1 MVMTDRQ
8 TNSIWSHLDG
18 EAFEGLMI
26 GTEMGFLPLIHTT
39 WEEWLALY
47 PETSVLSYETDFEA
61 QYRNVTIGMPNG
73 RFDRELLSVDD
84 RLRSEEL
91 VLGVM
96 VGDAFVAY
104 PVASLAQTSGVINVQ
119 VDGTPI
125 VVFYDAAANAGIA
138 FSRNLDGEIARFERA
153 PGTSFLA
160 VDSIS
165 GSLWDFSGR
174 NVSDDLADASLTFET
189 SYLSEWYG
197 WSAYH
202 PDTTIYEEP

>member
-8 TNSIWSHLDG
+8 TSSVWSHLDG
-18 EAFEGLMI
+18 EAFEGQMS
-26 GTEMGFLPLIHTT
+26 GKEMDFLPLIHTT
-39 WEEWLALY
+39 WEEWLVLH
-47 PETSVLSYETDFEA
+47 PETSVLSYDTDFES
-61 QYRNVTIGMPNG
+61 QYRSVTIGMPNG
-73 RFDRELLSVDD
+73 RFDRDLLSLDD

-91 VLGVM
+91 ILGVM

-104 PVASLAQTSGVINVQ
+104 PVAALEQTSGVINVDI
-119 VDGTPI
+119 DGVPI

-138 FSRNLDGEIARFERA
+138 YSRILDGEVADFERA
-153 PGTSFLA
+153 SGTSFLA
-160 VDSIS
+160 ADSIS
-165 GSLWDFSGR
+165 GSLWDFEGR
-174 NVSDDLADASLTFET
+174 NASDEEANVSLKFVT

>member
-18 EAFEGLMI
+18 EAFEGPMI
-26 GTEMGFLPLIHTT
+26 GAEMSFLPLIHTT

-91 VLGVM
+91 ILGVM
-96 VGDAFVAY
+96 AGDAFVAY
-104 PVASLAQTSGVINVQ
+104 PVAALEQTSGVMNVD
-119 VDGTPI
+119 VGGVPI

-138 FSRNLDGEIARFERA
+138 YSRSLDGEIARFERA
-153 PGTSFLA
+153 PGASFLA

-174 NVSDDLADASLTFET
+174 SVSDEHAGSALDFVT

>member
-1 MVMTDRQ
+1 
-8 TNSIWSHLDG
+8 
-18 EAFEGLMI
+18 MI

-39 WEEWLALY
+39 WKEWLALH
-47 PETSVLSYETDFEA
+47 PETSVLSYETDFQA

-84 RLRSEEL
+84 RLRSEAL
-91 VLGVM
+91 GLGVS
-96 VGDAFVAY
+96 VGDSFFAF
-104 PVASLAQTSGVINVQ
+104 PVASLEQTSGVINVL
-119 VDGTPI
+119 VDGTPV
-125 VVFYDAAANAGIA
+125 VVFYDAVANAGIA
-138 FSRNLDGEIARFERA
+138 FSRDLDGEIARFERA

-174 NVSDDLADASLTFET
+174 NISDELADASLKFET

-202 PDTTIYEEP
+202 PDTTTYEGP